1 MKFTRYIAIAALGL
15 LLVAC
20 GKDKGPAEAA
30 IAAANSAVD
39 AVREDGMRFAGEQF
53 TQLETALNSAK
64 DDLAKGEYKAAL
76 EGAGGIAA
84 KAQEVA
90 RAAADKKAELT
101 ASWEQFN
108 AGIPQ
113 MMEGLKGRLD
123 ILGQAKKL
131 PEGLD
136 KAKLDGLKSGYD
148 EAMGLFE
155 QAKSAA
161 ASGDFSKA
169 IETGGMIKAKATEIA
184 SALGMTRAQ

>member
-15 LLVAC
+15 LLAAC

-30 IAAANSAVD
+30 IAAATSAVD
-39 AVREDGMRFAGEQF
+39 AVREDGMKFAGEQF

-64 DDLAKGEYKAAL
+64 DNLAKGEYKAAL

-84 KAQEVA
+84 KAQDVA
-90 RAAADKKAELT
+90 KAAADKKAELA

-113 MMEGLKGRLD
+113 MMESLKSRLD

-131 PEGLD
+131 PDGLD
-136 KAKLDGLKSGYD
+136 KAKLDGLKAGYD
-148 EAMGLFE
+148 EAMGMFE

-161 ASGDFSKA
+161 ASGDFSRA
-169 IETGGMIKAKATEIA
+169 IEAGGAIKAKATEIA
-184 SALGMTRAQ
+184 SALGMTHAQ

>member
-30 IAAANSAVD
+30 IAAATSAVEG
-39 AVREDGMRFAGEQF
+39 VREDGMKFAGEQF
-53 TQLETALNSAK
+53 AQLEAALNSAK
-64 DDLAKGEYKAAL
+64 DNLAKGEYKAAL

-90 RAAADKKAELT
+90 KAAADKKAELT

-113 MMEGLKGRLD
+113 MMEGLKSRLD
-123 ILGQAKKL
+123 ILGQAKTL
-131 PEGLD
+131 PAGLD
-136 KAKLDGLKSGYD
+136 KAKLDGLKAGYD
-148 EAMGLFE
+148 EAVGMFE

-169 IETGGMIKAKATEIA
+169 IEAGGVIKAKATEIA
-184 SALGMTRAQ
+184 SALGMTPAQ

>member
-15 LLVAC
+15 LLAAC

-30 IAAANSAVD
+30 IAAATSAVD
-39 AVREDGMRFAGEQF
+39 GVREDGMKFAGEQF
-53 TQLETALNSAK
+53 TQLEAALNSAK
-64 DDLAKGEYKAAL
+64 DNLTKGEYKAAL

-84 KAQEVA
+84 KAQDVA
-90 RAAADKKAELT
+90 KAAADKKAELS
-101 ASWEQFN
+101 ASWEQVN

-123 ILGQAKKL
+123 ILGQAKTL

-136 KAKLDGLKSGYD
+136 QSKLDGLKAGYD
-148 EAMGLFE
+148 EAMGMLE
-155 QAKSAA
+155 QARSAA

-169 IETGGMIKAKATEIA
+169 IEAGGVIKAKATEIA
-184 SALGMTRAQ
+184 SALGMTPAQ